1 MGYED
6 PETLLGLIAAAGFG
20 LLILAL
26 LIRSLTRPRTGAT
39 SDADATV
46 PRRIDPPT
54 PPAKPQSAPRPVQAT
69 PPQASPP
76 APRPSYTAV
85 AAAQASPLTAKAA
98 EPPSA
103 RIDYSTQPL
112 GVPPGS
118 SYTAIAVATHQR

>member
-39 SDADATV
+39 SDADAAV
-46 PRRIDPPT
+46 PRRID
-54 PPAKPQSAPRPVQAT
+54 PAKPQSAPRPIQAT